1 MTIHYPENFKN
12 RVLETYPN
20 ISSAF
25 RSALMNN
32 EEILGRFLD
41 DNANSGH
48 ISAQTI
54 LHHITTGS
62 IDELKSMA
70 ELEIAKQKLYSEWY
84 DIATTARKEAGYHA

>member
-1 MTIHYPENFKN
+1 MTIHYPEDFKN
-12 RVLETYPN
+12 RVLEIYPN
-20 ISSAF
+20 MSPAF

-41 DNANSGH
+41 DNVNS

-54 LHHITTGS
+54 LHHITMDS
-62 IDELKSMA
+62 IDKLKSMA

-84 DIATTARKEAGYHA
+84 DIATAARKEADYHA